1 MSDALFWMSVFLTVV
16 GPTIA
21 DAGTRAGVPTRTA
34 FVLGRIRVLSLPG
47 VIAFVLAPPTAAG
60 LRVFDLP
67 TAPPA
72 PVSCAGPVVAVR
84 MSAGVVILIILL
96 RRPGRTAGT
105 ARVHL
110 ETSTP
115 APRQSGAVQP

>member
-1 MSDALFWMSVFLTVV
+1 MSDTLFWMLVFLTVV
-16 GPTIA
+16 SSTIA
-21 DAGTRAGVPTRTA
+21 DAGTRAAVATRKV
-34 FVLGRIRVLSLPG
+34 FVLGRIRVLSPPG

-60 LRVFDLP
+60 PRFFDVPSGP
-67 TAPPA
+67 TAP
-72 PVSCAGPVVAVR
+72 VSYAGPVVAVR
-84 MSAGVVILIILL
+84 MPAGVVILIILL
-96 RRPGRTAGT
+96 RLPWRTAGT